1 MRRVDLRRKPP
12 QGVPVRARRV
22 ETRRYS
28 DRAEYASRA
37 ARARARG
44 YVGPGAIARYRADL
58 AAALGIS
65 QGEVSRLERAVYAVS
80 VERFVAWCAACGHSS
95 SYVLERAQ
103 HAARTMP
110 ATVTTYRKARAW
122 RELA

>member
-1 MRRVDLRRKPP
+1 MTDKRFRFALALVLAE
-12 QGVPVRARRV
+12 AR
-22 ETRRYS
+22 S
-28 DRAEYASRA
+28 G
-37 ARARARG
+37 RG
-44 YVGPGAIARYRADL
+44 ISQTDL

-95 SYVLERAQ
+95 SYVLEQAQ
-103 HAARTMP
+103 LAARTMP